1 LVGDPDVIVR
11 QTERTP
17 GIPDQARGG
26 RVRVQQL
33 PREPAI
39 DALEKRT
46 REAGYNGATRKTA
59 AIRLMQK
66 WLQSLTYMIPRG
78 ETQQALRSLTC
89 NAKEIKMMI
98 KTLMLATA
106 VTIGIGIAATSNASA
121 RDLYNSPQRGDAV
134 RTYRPPAGQIYQR
147 GFRDARTPEQ
157 KARRDFQLDG
167 AYQ

>member
-1 LVGDPDVIVR
+1 
-11 QTERTP
+11 
-17 GIPDQARGG
+17 
-26 RVRVQQL
+26 
-33 PREPAI
+33 
-39 DALEKRT
+39 
-46 REAGYNGATRKTA
+46 
-59 AIRLMQK
+59 MQK
-66 WLQSLTYMIPRG
+66 WLQSLTYMILRG
-78 ETQQALRSLTC
+78 ETQRALRSLTC

-121 RDLYNSPQRGDAV
+121 RDLYNSSQRGDVV
-134 RTYRPPAGQIYQR
+134 RSYKPPAGQIYQR

>member
-1 LVGDPDVIVR
+1 VSFADNSSRLPVRPLGVGDPDVIVR

-26 RVRVQQL
+26 SVRVQQL

-39 DALEKRT
+39 DALGKRDT
-46 REAGYNGATRKTA
+46 RSG
-59 AIRLMQK
+59 IQ
-66 WLQSLTYMIPRG
+66 RG
-78 ETQQALRSLTC
+78 
-89 NAKEIKMMI
+89 NAQNRGHSSYAKMASI
-98 KTLMLATA
+98 AYVHDTSRRNTTGVMLATA

-121 RDLYNSPQRGDAV
+121 RDLYNSPQRGDVV
-134 RTYRPPAGQIYQR
+134 RSYKPPAGQIYQR